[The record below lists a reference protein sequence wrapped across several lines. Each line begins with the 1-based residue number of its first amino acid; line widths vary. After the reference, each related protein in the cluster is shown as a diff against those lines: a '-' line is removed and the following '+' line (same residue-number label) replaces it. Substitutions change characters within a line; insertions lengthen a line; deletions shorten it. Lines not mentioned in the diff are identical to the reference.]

1 MQNMNVKSL
10 YDVCYFSNGKKK
22 KNKNLKKLFW
32 NLKQHLIGL
41 NTYVIEK
48 RKIFKQNIY
57 LY

>member
-1 MQNMNVKSL
+1 MNVKSL
-10 YDVCYFSNGKKK
+10 YDVCYFSNGKK